1 MKVLFVAL
9 QYIHTSRWVN
19 QLKDSGHEVYLFD
32 CIDKPIHPDLK
43 WTNYI
48 TNWSK
53 RKVRTIKGEY
63 FLSKKAPNL
72 YKVVEPFLKV
82 TANEKLTQ
90 IIKEIKPDIVHSL
103 EMQTETYPVLK
114 AYNKL
119 NFKWVYSCWGND
131 IFFYKNKLGH
141 KGIIKKC
148 LNNIDYFF
156 LECKRDQEL
165 IRSITG
171 RGEILGTKFPGG
183 GGYYLDDYKK
193 YCLEPQ
199 KRKLILIKGY
209 EHLFGRALNILSA
222 LELIPEL
229 LKDYSIYVYSAHN
242 TVVEKIKEINNKYN
256 LSIEYSSRYNQI
268 THDELLEKFGKAK
281 IAIGNNVSDGIPNT
295 LLEALISG
303 AFPIQS
309 NPGGASEDYIENGVN
324 GFLINDPE
332 SIEEIVNHITK
343 AIKNSDLINKAF
355 EINQQKAKELEYSK
369 VKKKVLYAYK
379 QIEKEL

>member
-1 MKVLFVAL
+1 MKILFVAL

-19 QLKDSGHEVYLFD
+19 QLKDSGHDVYLFD

-43 WTNYI
+43 WTNYT

-53 RKVRTIKGEY
+53 RKVRNIKGEY
-63 FLSKKAPNL
+63 FLSKKAPNF
-72 YKVVEPFLKV
+72 YKVIEPFLKV

-90 IIKEIKPDIVHSL
+90 IIKEIKPDVVHSL

-131 IFFYKNKLGH
+131 VFYYKNKSDH
-141 KGIIKKC
+141 KRIIEKC

-156 LECKRDQEL
+156 LECNRDQEL
-165 IRSITG
+165 IRSITDN
-171 RGEILGTKFPGG
+171 GEILGTKFPGG
-183 GGYYLDDYKK
+183 GGYHLDDYKK
-193 YCLEPQ
+193 YCVQPHE
-199 KRKLILIKGY
+199 RKLILIKGY

-222 LELIPEL
+222 LELISEL

-242 TVVEKIKEINNKYN
+242 TVVEKIKKINNQYN
-256 LSIEYSSRYNQI
+256 LSIEYSSRYDQI

-281 IAIGNNVSDGIPNT
+281 ISIGNNISDGIPNT
-295 LLEALISG
+295 LLEAIISG

-309 NPGGASEDYIENGVN
+309 NPGGVSEDYIENGIN
-324 GFLINDPE
+324 GLLINDPE
-332 SIEEIVNHITK
+332 SVEEIASHITM
-343 AIKNSDLINKAF
+343 AINNSDLINKAF
-355 EINQQKAKELEYSK
+355 EINQQKAEELEYSK
-369 VKKKVLYAYK
+369 IKKKVLNAYK